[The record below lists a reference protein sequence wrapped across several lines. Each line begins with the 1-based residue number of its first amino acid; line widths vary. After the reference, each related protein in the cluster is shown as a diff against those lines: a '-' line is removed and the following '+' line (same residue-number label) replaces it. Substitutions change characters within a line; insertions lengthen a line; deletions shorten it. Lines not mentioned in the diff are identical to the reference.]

1 MGVLSGRDILTSKF
15 ITAEITDSED
25 RIHYVAIKHTIGD
38 FFVAD
43 LDGKF
48 FAFTL
53 KNARILTHR
62 VTMTKSFRVIQFDTS
77 HYASIKPETKELELL
92 LARNSLPKMNGMLH
106 NVLRV
111 LSKREKHDFKPHS
124 IIDLVAEFADKSGQ
138 YPEEVRNIKNY
149 LLELDVDTIVTPVR
163 KVTDFI
169 QEDLIATS
177 PSFLGELVPR
187 IQRLDNEHRKITNTP
202 VKGTGGM
209 MKLAVIALMAVV
221 IIGGIAYAADQG
233 MFDGIFEFTDSM
245 STIGDGLGGLPS
257 PTAGFQNPGAG
268 NDYSDA
274 AIQAKYTPE
283 ELKVAVNSGE
293 IDYNKLSSNMKD
305 MLDNVELES
314 EVTP

>member
-1 MGVLSGRDILTSKF
+1 MGVLSGRDIMTSKF

-25 RIHYVAIKHTIGD
+25 RIHYVPIRHTIGD

-62 VTMTKSFRVIQFDTS
+62 VTMTRSFRVIQFDTT
-77 HYASIKPETKELELL
+77 HYSSLKPETKELEIMLS
-92 LARNSLPKMNGMLH
+92 RNSLPKMNGMLH

-111 LSKREKHDFKPHS
+111 LARREKHEFNPHS
-124 IIDLVAEFADKSGQ
+124 IIDLVAEFSDKQGQ
-138 YPEEVRNIKNY
+138 FPEEVRNIKNY

-202 VKGTGGM
+202 IKGTGGM
-209 MKLAVIALMAVV
+209 LKIAVIALMAIVIVV
-221 IIGGIAYAADQG
+221 GVFYANEQG
-233 MFDGIFEFTDSM
+233 MFDGVM
-245 STIGDGLGGLPS
+245 STIDSLGTVGEGLSGLPS
-257 PTAGFQNPGAG
+257 PTQGFQTPAAG
-268 NDYSDA
+268 MDFSDA

-283 ELKVAVNSGE
+283 ELKIAVNNGE
-293 IDYNKLSSNMKD
+293 VDYNKLSSNMKD
-305 MLDNVELES
+305 MLDGVDLEQ
-314 EVTP
+314 

>member
-48 FAFTL
+48 FAFSL

-77 HYASIKPETKELELL
+77 HYSSIKPETKELELL
-92 LARNSLPKMNGMLH
+92 LLKNSLPKVNKILH

-111 LSKREKHDFKPHS
+111 LSRREKHEFKPHS
-124 IIDLVAEFADKSGQ
+124 IIDLVSEFADKQGE

-177 PSFLGELVPR
+177 PSFLGELLPR
-187 IQRLDNEHRKITNTP
+187 IQRLDNEHKKITNTP
-202 VKGTGGM
+202 VKGTGGA

-221 IIGGIAYAADQG
+221 IIVGVSYAHEQG
-233 MFDGIFEFTDSM
+233 MFDGVTEFSDSL
-245 STIGDGLGGLPS
+245 STVGEGLSGLPS
-257 PTAGFQNPGAG
+257 PTQGFQTAGAA
-268 NDYSDA
+268 DFSDA

-283 ELKVAVNSGE
+283 ELKIAVNNGE
-293 IDYNKLSSNMKD
+293 VDYNKLSSTTQE
-305 MLDNVELES
+305 MLDGVDLND
-314 EVTP
+314 EVDP

>member
-25 RIHYVAIKHTIGD
+25 RIHYVAIRHTIGD
-38 FFVAD
+38 YFVAD

-48 FAFTL
+48 FAFSL

-62 VTMTKSFRVIQFDTS
+62 VTMTKSFRVIQYDTS
-77 HYASIKPETKELELL
+77 HYSSLRPETKELELL
-92 LARNSLPKMNGMLH
+92 LQKNSLPKVNKILH

-111 LSKREKHDFKPHS
+111 LARREKHDFKPHS
-124 IIDLVAEFADKSGQ
+124 IIDLVAEFSDKQGQ

-177 PSFLGELVPR
+177 PSFLGELLPR
-187 IQRLDNEHRKITNTP
+187 IQRLDNEHKKITNTP
-202 VKGTGGM
+202 VKGTGGVL
-209 MKLAVIALMAVV
+209 KLAVIALMAIV
-221 IIGGIAYAADQG
+221 IIVGVAYAHDQG
-233 MFDGIFEFTDSM
+233 MFEGVTEFTDSM
-245 STIGDGLGGLPS
+245 GTLGDGLSGLPS
-257 PTAGFQNPGAG
+257 PTQGFQTPLAD
-268 NDYSDA
+268 DYSDA

-283 ELKVAVNSGE
+283 ELKIAVASGE
-293 IDYNKLSSNMKD
+293 VDYNKLSENTKD
-305 MLDNVELES
+305 MLDDIELET

>member
-1 MGVLSGRDILTSKF
+1 MGVLSGRDILTSKY

-38 FFVAD
+38 FFIAD

-48 FAFTL
+48 FVFSL

-77 HYASIKPETKELELL
+77 HFGSLKPETKELELL
-92 LARNSLPKMNGMLH
+92 LEKNSLPKMNGMLH

-111 LSKREKHDFKPHS
+111 LARREKHDFKPHS
-124 IIDLVAEFADKSGQ
+124 IIDLVSEFGGKEGQ
-138 YPEEVRNIKNY
+138 FPEEVRNIKNY

-163 KVTDFI
+163 RVTDFI

-209 MKLAVIALMAVV
+209 LKLAVIGLMAVV
-221 IIGGIAYAADQG
+221 IVVGLVYASDQG
-233 MFDGIFEFTDSM
+233 VFDGIFEFTDSM

-257 PTAGFQNPGAG
+257 PTQGFQTPSTGV
-268 NDYSDA
+268 DFSDA
-274 AIQAKYTPE
+274 AMQEKYTPE
-283 ELKVAVNSGE
+283 ELKIAVNNGE
-293 IDYNKLSSNMKD
+293 VDYNKLSSNMKD
-305 MLDNVELES
+305 MLDDVELE
-314 EVTP
+314 E

>member
-1 MGVLSGRDILTSKF
+1 MGVLSGRDILTSKY

-62 VTMTKSFRVIQFDTS
+62 VTMTKSFRVIQFDTT
-77 HYASIKPETKELELL
+77 HYSSLKPETKELELL
-92 LARNSLPKMNGMLH
+92 LQKNSLPKMNGMLH

-111 LSKREKHDFKPHS
+111 LSKREKHEFKPHS
-124 IIDLVAEFADKSGQ
+124 IVDLVSEFADKSGQ

-169 QEDLIATS
+169 QEDLITTS

-209 MKLAVIALMAVV
+209 LKLAVIGLMAVV
-221 IIGGIAYAADQG
+221 IVVGIAYAHGEG
-233 MFDGIFEFTDSM
+233 MFDGVFEFTDSM
-245 STIGDGLGGLPS
+245 STIGDGLSGLPS
-257 PTAGFQNPGAG
+257 PTQGFQTPGAA
-268 NDYSDA
+268 DFSDA

-283 ELKVAVNSGE
+283 ELKIAVNNGE
-293 IDYNKLSSNMKD
+293 VDYNQLSSNMKD
-305 MLDNVELES
+305 MLDNVELDQ
-314 EVTP
+314 